1 MMAAPGKA
9 WMSTRAL
16 TKASAAIELGT
27 AGALIIVP
35 DIVAHLLL
43 GSELSGGGIAVAR
56 VAGLALLALGLACW
70 PGGEEAAR
78 QATRALFVYNL
89 LAGIYL
95 GYLRVGGGFVGYLL
109 WPACVL
115 HIVLGLLLARP
126 ALK

>member
-78 QATRALFVYNL
+78 QAARALFVYNL